1 MSCLD
6 EFNPTTHAAVVLT
19 LSHLRRLLDMALAHA
34 ENPALD
40 RCERTVEGVARA
52 YLPRWLEWT
61 WAPGVGI
68 DVGDHGPY
76 ATVPMLRA
84 LHQGGTQVADLTDP
98 GTVGAVRVALALAL
112 GLDPG
117 VMGLG
122 CSWFVL
128 PETPAAPWR
137 RWCLMADHLCD
148 FVSIDTA
155 YMGSI
160 HAPTVANEPDPVRAL
175 CLAVLH
181 VLGAP

>member
-52 YLPRWLEWT
+52 YLPHSLSLTLTDGERAGCMPME
-61 WAPGVGI
+61 
-68 DVGDHGPY
+68 
-76 ATVPMLRA
+76 TVMWWCASEKKKAWHL
-84 LHQGGTQVADLTDP
+84 DLTDP
-98 GTVGAVRVALALAL
+98 GTVKMLPVMLALAL

-122 CSWFVL
+122 CLWARGRGAWWL
-128 PETPAAPWR
+128 
-137 RWCLMADHLCD
+137 H
-148 FVSIDTA
+148 IDACGEGVYWSHSEIVWTDWPQMQRI
-155 YMGSI
+155 Y
-160 HAPTVANEPDPVRAL
+160 APTVAAESDPVRAL

-181 VLGAP
+181 VLGTS

>member
-52 YLPRWLEWT
+52 YLPRTVWMEAPRRRAEVDSILECLRW
-61 WAPGVGI
+61 
-68 DVGDHGPY
+68 GDEADESRP
-76 ATVPMLRA
+76 L
-84 LHQGGTQVADLTDP
+84 DLTDP
-98 GTVGAVRVALALAL
+98 GTVGAVQVALALAL

-122 CSWFVL
+122 CLWARGRGAWWLHIDACEIGRASCR
-128 PETPAAPWR
+128 ER
-137 RWCLMADHLCD
+137 
-148 FVSIDTA
+148 VS
-155 YMGSI
+155 S
-160 HAPTVANEPDPVRAL
+160 PV
-175 CLAVLH
+175 
-181 VLGAP
+181 

>member
-6 EFNPTTHAAVVLT
+6 ASNPLTRAPITLT

-98 GTVGAVRVALALAL
+98 GTVGAVQVALALAL

-117 VMGLG
+117 VMGVG
-122 CSWFVL
+122 SRWYRN
-128 PETPAAPWR
+128 AA
-137 RWCLMADHLCD
+137 
-148 FVSIDTA
+148 DTA
-155 YMGSI
+155 WCVAGVDRAAVFFTEAGSPRI
-160 HAPTVANEPDPVRAL
+160 FNAPTVAAESDPVRAL
-175 CLAVLH
+175 CLAALH
-181 VLGAP
+181 VLGTS

>member
-52 YLPRWLEWT
+52 YLPHSLSLTLTDGERAGCMPME
-61 WAPGVGI
+61 
-68 DVGDHGPY
+68 
-76 ATVPMLRA
+76 TVMWWCASEKKKAWHL
-84 LHQGGTQVADLTDP
+84 DLTDP
-98 GTVGAVRVALALAL
+98 GTVKMLPVMLALAL